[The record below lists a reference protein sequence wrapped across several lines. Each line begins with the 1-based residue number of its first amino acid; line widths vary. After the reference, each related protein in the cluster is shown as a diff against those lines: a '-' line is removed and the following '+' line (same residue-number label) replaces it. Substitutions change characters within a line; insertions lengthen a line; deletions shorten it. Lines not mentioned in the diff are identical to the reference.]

1 MRKLEKIWMN
11 GRLVDWDDAKV
22 HVLSHVLHYGSS
34 VFEGIRCYETEKGS
48 AVLFLKEH
56 LRRLYDS
63 AKIYRTEIPF
73 TQLELREAILE
84 TIRANG
90 VSSCY
95 IRPLVFRGEGALG
108 VNPLKSNVDV
118 AIAVWEWGSYLGDNA
133 WEEGVDVC
141 VSSWRRL
148 APNTIPTS
156 AKAGGNYL
164 NSQLIKMEALA
175 DGYAEGIA
183 LDINGY
189 VAEGSGE
196 NIFLVRDGI
205 IYTPLTAQS
214 ILPGITRRAV
224 IELAREQGIEVKE
237 TLISRESLY
246 VADEVFM
253 TGTAAEITP
262 IRSIDRYKIGTGERG
277 EITKLLQARYYDIIK
292 RGNDTRGW
300 LTFVEPALATEA
312 SSALSKLPTHH
323 RL

>member
-1 MRKLEKIWMN
+1 MRKLEKIWLN

-34 VFEGIRCYETEKGS
+34 VFEGIRCYDTEKGS

-90 VSSCY
+90 VSACY
-95 IRPLVFRGEGALG
+95 VRPLVFRGEGALG
-108 VNPLKSNVDV
+108 VNPLKSSVDV

-148 APNTIPTS
+148 APNTIPAG

-164 NSQLIKMEALA
+164 NSQLIKMEALV

-196 NIFLVRDGI
+196 NIFLVRDGV

-214 ILPGITRRAV
+214 ILPGITRHAV
-224 IELAREQGIEVKE
+224 IELAREQGIEVRE
-237 TLISRESLY
+237 TLITRESLY

-277 EITKLLQARYYDIIK
+277 EITKLLQEQYYDVIK
-292 RGNDTRGW
+292 RGNDPRGW
-300 LTFVEPALATEA
+300 LTFVEPAL
-312 SSALSKLPTHH
+312 SAESLPSKSLH
-323 RL
+323 RGD